1 MKKTF
6 RSLAILALSA
16 WAVAASA
23 AVYVPTDQA
32 VAPRSPLVSQTFDL
46 PMHGVVSYTGGAKN
60 VPTKKIDA
68 DKMAD
73 ARTPDKVMVDARTPA
88 VTQADANKLFG
99 KTVDSRTPAMF
110 QASAQGAK
118 NDVDVGGHQQ
128 VAQTGFSPPALHL
141 KQVGSQYL
149 AKIETG
155 RVTPQPSTDVGARSR
170 MAVVI

>member
-6 RSLAILALSA
+6 RSLAVLAATA
-16 WAVAASA
+16 WAIAASAA
-23 AVYVPTDQA
+23 AVYVPTDQGA
-32 VAPRSPLVSQTFDL
+32 QRSYIAMQTSDLRIHSVA
-46 PMHGVVSYTGGAKN
+46 SYTGDAKN
-60 VPTKKIDA
+60 APTKKIDA

-73 ARTPDKVMVDARTPA
+73 ARTPDKVMVDARTPVA
-88 VTQADANKLFG
+88 LADANKLFG